1 MRSKVQWLRL
11 FNVQWSMFNVPTSTF
26 DLERVLRQAQDVV
39 SPSNHETLNRADGAT
54 LNIEP

>member
-1 MRSKVQWLRL
+1 MCGSRFNGFACST
-11 FNVQWSMFNVPTSTF
+11 FNVQRPHLTF

-39 SPSNHETLNRADGAT
+39 SPSNHKTLNRADGAT